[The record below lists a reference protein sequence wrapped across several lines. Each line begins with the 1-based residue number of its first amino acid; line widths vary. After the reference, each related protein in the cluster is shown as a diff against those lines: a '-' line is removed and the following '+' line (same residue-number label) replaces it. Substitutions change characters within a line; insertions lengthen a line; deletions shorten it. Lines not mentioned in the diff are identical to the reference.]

1 MGKRLVRINTL
12 VGFNSLIPGSEV
24 QSISQSGVTIPGL
37 LLKVEEKLICIK
49 DSGGKIHCIQLS
61 DIREVIIDKVAPY

>member
-1 MGKRLVRINTL
+1 MGKRLDRVTSPL
-12 VGFNSLIPGSEV
+12 GFNSLIPGSEV

-37 LLKVEEKLICIK
+37 LLKVEEKIICIK
-49 DSGGKIHCIQLS
+49 DFGGKIHCIPVS